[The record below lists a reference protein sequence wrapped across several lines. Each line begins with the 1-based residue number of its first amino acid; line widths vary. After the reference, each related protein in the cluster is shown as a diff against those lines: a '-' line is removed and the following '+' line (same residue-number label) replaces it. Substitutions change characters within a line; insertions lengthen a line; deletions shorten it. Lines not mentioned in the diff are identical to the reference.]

1 MKKLFPLLVMLLI
14 VSACN
19 DDKFIEPF
27 INSDELRLVQ
37 RGKTLFVYNPNTCQ
51 ISFNRKK
58 GQFRVQTDDM
68 QDFYTITLS
77 EIPVFEGQE
86 VSGTLV
92 WTTASEVNAIKNVSF
107 STKKIEADKIWLW
120 TGNAKIGVV
129 VRMLE

>member
-68 QDFYTITLS
+68 QDFYAITLS

>member
-37 RGKTLFVYNPNTCQ
+37 RGKTLFAYNPNTCQ